1 MKNRIVYITLA
12 LIFISIGKI
21 NAQYRYTGSVV
32 KVKGTCTWLIR
43 ITKSDEPAFIDKLVM
58 PSGELPIKFQRKRL
72 KLEFGMNPLRQ
83 PIPEGCKANFV
94 GSIIEPTQIN

>member
-1 MKNRIVYITLA
+1 
-12 LIFISIGKI
+12 
-21 NAQYRYTGSVV
+21 
-32 KVKGTCTWLIR
+32 
-43 ITKSDEPAFIDKLVM
+43 M

-83 PIPEGCKANFV
+83 TIPEGCKANFV